1 MKGVLSDSEVQT
13 PPAGRATLYY
23 NDTDKVYKAKLSDGT
38 VIVFAVTQEMVED
51 FVGNLIQD
59 SATIDVTYNDADN
72 VLTLDVIQTALNI
85 SLIPNVPS
93 GNLTSTNVQAALNEL
108 QSDIDT
114 RATITDLNNHLND
127 TTDAHDASAISVVPS
142 GNLSSTDVQ
151 AALVELQ
158 TDIDNGGTNLTNH
171 INNPTDAHDAS
182 AISVV
187 PSGNLSS
194 TDVQAALVELQGDI
208 DSINLNAQEAA
219 QDAIGAA
226 INAGTQDGISVVYDD
241 ANDKIDFTNT
251 DKGSIAVTA
260 HVALP
265 DPHTQY
271 LFVSGTKPMSGNL
284 NLGANAI
291 TNVTTVNGVTVEAHA
306 SRHLPNG
313 ADPLATGIPSTIGT
327 ANSTGIANAFARQ
340 DHVHDHGSQ
349 TDPTHHAVATP
360 TANGFMSSTDKTKLD
375 GISGQRIF
383 KSGNVAASAFTG
395 APRTASVTF
404 VTPMPNT
411 NYAITITGEDSRS
424 WRYQNKTVNGF
435 TINSGANGALTGEVS
450 WIAISNGETVE

>member
-59 SATIDVTYNDADN
+59 SATIDVTYNDLGN
-72 VLTLDVIQTALNI
+72 TLTLDVKQNALNI

-108 QSDIDT
+108 QSDID
-114 RATITDLNNHLND
+114 
-127 TTDAHDASAISVVPS
+127 
-142 GNLSSTDVQ
+142 
-151 AALVELQ
+151 
-158 TDIDNGGTNLTNH
+158 
-171 INNPTDAHDAS
+171 
-182 AISVV
+182 
-187 PSGNLSS
+187 
-194 TDVQAALVELQGDI
+194 
-208 DSINLNAQEAA
+208 SINLNAQEVA

-226 INAGTQDGISVVYDD
+226 IAAGTQNGISVVYDD
-241 ANDKIDFTNT
+241 ANNKIDFTNT
-251 DKGSIAVTA
+251 DKGSVAVTA
-260 HVALP
+260 HVALS

-271 LFVSGTKPMSGNL
+271 LLVSGTKPMSGNL

-306 SRHLPNG
+306 SRHLPSG
-313 ADPLATGIPSTIGT
+313 ADPLTTGTPSTIGT
-327 ANSTGIANAFARQ
+327 TNFEGIANAFARQ
-340 DHVHDHGSQ
+340 DHVHDHGNQ
-349 TDPTHHAVATP
+349 TNPNHHAAATP

-404 VTPMPNT
+404 GTPMPNT